1 MGTAAS
7 SDLLVQ
13 ASITEIPLVGIVPR
27 LGIYVKDFP
36 GMWICHTCPSSAGGA
51 ATPSSGT
58 PHPDEPLS
66 STPESPEMVF
76 REPLAWVRSPEDER
90 LWHESTYTNP
100 SFWAA
105 STL

>member
-27 LGIYVKDFP
+27 LGICVKDFP

-51 ATPSSGT
+51 AIPSSGT

-66 STPESPEMVF
+66 STPGSPEVGI
-76 REPLAWVRSPEDER
+76 RDPLAQVKTPKDER
-90 LWHESTYTNP
+90 LRHESAYANP
-100 SFWAA
+100 SSWAA